1 MSNMDELRY
10 LKDVAH
16 DPALENARR
25 KFKKGIKKLRNR
37 LKKGTIKSSK
47 LKIKREWQRNISGN
61 AIVKYGQFDPQL
73 ATILVVSVR
82 PEHLGSDLLLIDGQH
97 TAMMDLLG
105 DCDHDHDTL
114 ELHHSSTAT
123 IEEVEAAEATL
134 YKALNT
140 QNKKLSKLDIIRV
153 DLFLNE
159 PYAILFNGI
168 LNLCSLNIDG
178 LGDSNGD
185 VVPGAGSRMILT
197 VSEFGDRFSSYIA
210 RAVSFMRDTWGT
222 EDNPLKE
229 IRDDMIY
236 GLTTLFVFVDYA
248 GNIKGGLPNG
258 LNGKKKKILQW
269 MNSEMGKTSMRK
281 YLNDS
286 AGGHVNFKIVYNI
299 INEYNYWA
307 EANEP
312 TLKISREYLHRNGI
326 HDPSI
331 FLDKDDKK
339 NLPTFPRDIQ

>member
-10 LKDVAH
+10 LKDVAN

-25 KFKKGIKKLRNR
+25 KFKKGVKKLRKR
-37 LKKGTIKSSK
+37 LKRGTRKASV

-61 AIVKYGQFDPQL
+61 AIVKYVQFDPQL

-82 PEHLGSDLLLIDGQH
+82 PEHLGGDILLIDGQH
-97 TAMMDLLG
+97 TGMMDLLG
-105 DCDHDHDTL
+105 ECDHDHDTL
-114 ELHHSSTAT
+114 ELHHSSTAS

-168 LNLCSLNIDG
+168 LNLCGLNIDG
-178 LGDSNGD
+178 LGDADGD
-185 VVPGAGSRMILT
+185 VVPGSGSRMILT

-210 RAVSFMRDTWGT
+210 RSVSFMRDTWGT

-236 GLTTLFVFVDYA
+236 GLTSLFVFLDYA
-248 GNIKGGLPNG
+248 GKIEGGTENG
-258 LNGKKKKILQW
+258 LNGRKKKLLQW

-281 YLNDS
+281 YTNNT
-286 AGGHVNFKIVYNI
+286 AGGWVNFKIVYNI
-299 INEYNYWA
+299 IEEYNYWA
-307 EANEP
+307 EENDP
-312 TLKISREYLHRNGI
+312 TLTISRDYLHRNGI
-326 HDPSI
+326 HDPNI
-331 FLDKDDKK
+331 FLTKEDKK
-339 NLPTFPRDIQ
+339 GLPTFPKDVH